1 MKFLSASIALLAC
14 ATSVEAFNANKAF
27 RFGAKAMPEVSS
39 ESATTALSAGGAE
52 KKSYDLDITEIFDGN
67 KKFIETK
74 KAQDAAYFDTLGT
87 VHSPKYLY
95 IGTFCCLS
103 TFAFDAHFLTGSWDT
118 WTGCVDARAPP
129 NMIMGTEAGT
139 MLTVRNIANMV
150 VNNDLAVMS
159 AIQFGINV
167 LKIPHVIV
175 CGHYECGGVRAS
187 VANVDHAPPL
197 SIWLRNIRDVYRLH
211 ARELDAIKD
220 PEDRHRRLVDLNVIE
235 QCVNLYKTGVIQAKR
250 IESYQEGAP
259 AAIPRVHPIVFD
271 PKTGAIRKLQVD
283 FDKYMSELDAIYDLY
298 ELENAKIP
306 A

>member
-95 IGTFCCLS
+95 I
-103 TFAFDAHFLTGSWDT
+103 
-118 WTGCVDARAPP
+118 GCVDARAPP